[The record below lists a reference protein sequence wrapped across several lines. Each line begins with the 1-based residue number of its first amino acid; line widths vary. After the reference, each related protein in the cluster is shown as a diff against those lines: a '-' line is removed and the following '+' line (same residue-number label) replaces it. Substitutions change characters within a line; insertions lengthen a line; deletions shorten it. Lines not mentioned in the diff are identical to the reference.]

1 MRVVLHIGTERTG
14 TTSVQNWLD
23 YHAAK
28 LLEDGIFYSAC
39 LGRPNNR
46 KVSVYGRER
55 DQSEPGFHIYGI
67 TGPEAHDA
75 FCRQVERA
83 LCDEFAEARAAGC
96 HTFVVSNEH
105 LHSRLTSETNV
116 SRIAD
121 LFGRHSSDIRVLL
134 FLRPQVD
141 MLVSFLSVQGRVA
154 RVSADVLRTPADDPY
169 VDFYALYQRW
179 DRFFPGCVD
188 IVNYRTSNNVV
199 QDVRRLLGLGSHG
212 YRDLPRANK
221 HVDYRTA
228 ALGYHIETPL
238 FLGNTLN
245 KNRFFFQNDLPVE
258 HPIAIKRQDAH
269 DIHQRFHARN
279 QRLEQIT
286 DQISA
291 EALRPDL
298 NRYPERGNLDQIT
311 QPVSFAPMLTEMVI
325 RFNAELWIEK
335 TRTRIAEAE
344 GAIALG
350 QPRKAQGFL
359 DDASGLLANA
369 AQAGLSNKQGQ
380 IAQLARTIEQLGAKL
395 S

>member
-1 MRVVLHIGTERTG
+1 
-14 TTSVQNWLD
+14 
-23 YHAAK
+23 
-28 LLEDGIFYSAC
+28 
-39 LGRPNNR
+39 
-46 KVSVYGRER
+46 
-55 DQSEPGFHIYGI
+55 
-67 TGPEAHDA
+67 
-75 FCRQVERA
+75 
-83 LCDEFAEARAAGC
+83 
-96 HTFVVSNEH
+96 VSNEH

-121 LFGRHSSDIRVLL
+121 LFGRHSSDVRVLL

-141 MLVSFLSVQGRVA
+141 MLVSFLSVQARVA
-154 RVSADVLRTPADDPY
+154 RVSAHVLRTPADDPY

-188 IVNYRTSNNVV
+188 IVNYRTSKNVV
-199 QDVRRLLGLGSHG
+199 QDVRRLLDLGSHG
-212 YRDLPRANK
+212 YRDLPRANE

-238 FLGNTLN
+238 FLENTLN

-258 HPIAIKRQDAH
+258 HPIEINRQDAR

-279 QRLEQIT
+279 QQLEQIT

-311 QPVSFAPMLTEMVI
+311 QPVGFAPMLTEMVI

-369 AQAGLSNKQGQ
+369 KQAGLSNKQGQ
-380 IAQLARTIEQLGAKL
+380 IAQLAKTIEQLGAKV